1 MPALPSRRRAAR
13 TLAVSLLALAGV
25 GALAQCPSVL
35 VERFIPAE
43 CEACWREGRAPGP
56 GIAVLDWIVPSVR
69 GDEAALA
76 AAALAE
82 ASARAAGL
90 RPDTTLERRHALA
103 ASSLGLRVEDGPAW
117 NGYMGL
123 RLAVQRGSAR
133 LPEGA
138 AGYLALVETLAAG
151 DEGSRIARRLVR
163 VLAGPLVLDASGSAV
178 EHLLAL
184 RIPQGARGDR
194 LGAVG
199 WVQDGAGRVLAFAVA
214 GDSACRP

>member
-1 MPALPSRRRAAR
+1 MPLAAR
-13 TLAVSLLALAGV
+13 WLAALLALAGTE
-25 GALAQCPSVL
+25 AWAQCPKVL

-43 CEACWREGRAPGP
+43 CEACWRQGKAPAA
-56 GIAVLDWIVPSVR
+56 GIAVLDWIVPSAR
-69 GDEAALA
+69 GDDAPLA
-76 AAALAE
+76 AAALPE
-82 ASARAAGL
+82 ASARATDI
-90 RPDTTLERRHALA
+90 RPDATFERRHALA
-103 ASSLGLRVEDGPAW
+103 SSALRVGVEDGPAW

-123 RLAVQRGSAR
+123 RLAVQRGSAP

-151 DEGSRIARRLVR
+151 DEGSPIVRRLVR
-163 VLAGPLVLDASGSAV
+163 VLAGPLTLDASRLAI

-184 RIPQGARGDR
+184 RIPQGARSDR

-214 GDSACRP
+214 GDAACR